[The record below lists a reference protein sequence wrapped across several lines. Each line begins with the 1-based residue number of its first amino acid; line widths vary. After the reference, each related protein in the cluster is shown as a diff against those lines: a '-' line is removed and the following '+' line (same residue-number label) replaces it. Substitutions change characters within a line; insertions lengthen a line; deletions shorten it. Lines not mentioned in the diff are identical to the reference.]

1 LGHSGHSRVQLQ
13 APLAWLDL
21 RVRAEELLQEEALG
35 PGVMASGVKVA
46 TITRFFFMDKRSEEE
61 KAANRKSAL
70 AKWRDEENARLARK
84 KEAEAAAEA
93 KRLASKR
100 PVSRPKKVR
109 QAQAVLVGQEG
120 KEGNLEDGGGEP
132 PAKKKRGPYTNRF
145 VPDLW
150 NFIFAAVKKHPRSL
164 YDALFSLQHN
174 KKPGRLGSPFDK
186 LTVQTLKGWF
196 EKNEEGV
203 FVLKRKVADCI
214 ALQNARKVSHKPRPT
229 GIFTKFP

>member
-1 LGHSGHSRVQLQ
+1 MGHSGHSRVQFQ

-35 PGVMASGVKVA
+35 PGVMALGVRVA
-46 TITRFFFMDKRSEEE
+46 TITRFFSVDKRSEEE
-61 KAANRKSAL
+61 KAADRKYVL
-70 AKWRDEENARLARK
+70 AKWRDEENATGRLARK

-100 PVSRPKKVR
+100 LVGRPKKVR

-120 KEGNLEDGGGEP
+120 EEGNLEDGGEEP
-132 PAKKKRGPYTNRF
+132 PAKKKRGPYTNWF

-150 NFIFAAVKKHPRSL
+150 NFIFAVVKKHLGNL
-164 YDALFSLQHN
+164 YDVFFSLQHN
-174 KKPGRLGSPFDK
+174 KKPCRLGSPFDK

-203 FVLKRKVADCI
+203 FVLKRKVTDCI
-214 ALQNARKVSHKPRPT
+214 AL
-229 GIFTKFP
+229 

>member
-1 LGHSGHSRVQLQ
+1 
-13 APLAWLDL
+13 
-21 RVRAEELLQEEALG
+21 
-35 PGVMASGVKVA
+35 MASGVRVA
-46 TITRFFFMDKRSEEE
+46 TITRFFSVDKRSEEE
-61 KAANRKSAL
+61 KAADRKSAL
-70 AKWRDEENARLARK
+70 AKWHDEENARLARK

-100 PVSRPKKVR
+100 HVGRLKKVR

-120 KEGNLEDGGGEP
+120 EEGNLEDGGEEP
-132 PAKKKRGPYTNRF
+132 PAKKKRGPYTNWF

-150 NFIFAAVKKHPRSL
+150 NFIFAAVKKHPRNL

-196 EKNEEGV
+196 EKNEEGS
-203 FVLKRKVADCI
+203 L
-214 ALQNARKVSHKPRPT
+214 S
-229 GIFTKFP
+229 